1 MAQFVAFLRRHSR
14 LALERG
20 SNFQEPDRSRARKRG
35 RLGTI
40 IRRSFK
46 STQLPQ
52 IAGVVDSTN
61 TGFVRD
67 LIFGDCMCAE
77 SESFY

>member
-1 MAQFVAFLRRHSR
+1 MAQFVAFLRRRSR
-14 LALERG
+14 LTLRRG

-35 RLGTI
+35 RLATI

-61 TGFVRD
+61 TGFLREILFSVIAR
-67 LIFGDCMCAE
+67 AE